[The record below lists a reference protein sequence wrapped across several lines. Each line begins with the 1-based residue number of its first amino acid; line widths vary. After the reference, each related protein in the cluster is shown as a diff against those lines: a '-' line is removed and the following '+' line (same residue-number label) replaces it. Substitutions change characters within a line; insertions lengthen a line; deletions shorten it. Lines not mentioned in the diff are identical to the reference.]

1 MVKLKCKHKSK
12 ICGGQR
18 MVVFLAN
25 KLRQRAY
32 MKWRKYTI
40 VTAALSATPSNYNRV
55 SSLE

>member
-1 MVKLKCKHKSK
+1 
-12 ICGGQR
+12 

-32 MKWRKYTI
+32 MKCRKYTI
-40 VTAALSATPSNYNRV
+40 VTAALSATPSKYNRI